1 MPIKLKASVCLEM
14 GGNPITDDDCE
25 VTKEFIL
32 NLATKLT
39 LDGYGKAYL
48 KGLYEMPPAVY
59 DENAYIIQGKYISN
73 NSSTE
78 TEEEKEAWYVLS
90 HLEKDKPLPVYKR
103 RDDVITEY
111 ELEHLATDITNKT
124 EDAERD
130 AEGKI
135 PLKVF
140 EDYAKM
146 HNVPLDKVL
155 VGQDWVD
162 DVLSDEVIK
171 AKEKAKKRVK
181 ILWD

>member
-1 MPIKLKASVCLEM
+1 MSIKLKASVCLEM
-14 GGNPITDDDCE
+14 GGNPITDEDCE

-73 NSSTE
+73 NCSTE
-78 TEEEKEAWYVLS
+78 TEEEKEAWHILS
-90 HLEKDKPLPVYKR
+90 HLEKGKPLPVYKR
-103 RDDVITEY
+103 KDNVITEY
-111 ELEHLATDITNKT
+111 ELDHLATDITLKT
-124 EDAERD
+124 ENAERD
-130 AEGKI
+130 ADGKF

-140 EDYAKM
+140 EDYSKM

-155 VGQDWVD
+155 VAQDWVD
-162 DVLSDEVIK
+162 EILSKEVLT

-181 ILWD
+181 IEWE